1 MSEQPGRGQFGISEV
16 LAQLRPEFPDI
27 SLSKIRF
34 LEAEGLIEPARSR
47 AGYRRFCSA
56 DIERLRYILTMQR
69 DSYLPLRVIR
79 ERLADD
85 ADGSHRGSGAFG
97 VSATPGGYGAQEG
110 RRDPAGPGSGLGQ
123 VPAELSRRQLLE
135 AAGIAEA
142 ELTELEDYGL
152 IRRAGRSYGA
162 DALAVARAVAALRPY
177 GVQAR
182 HLRAVKAAADREA
195 NLVEQVVASQL
206 RQRGAGARDAAAR
219 TAWQIADLT
228 LRLHATL
235 VGSALAEAGLA
246 GAPAHAN
253 SYHPGPGASA
263 QAAGSGRPPAGG
275 LRSASGR
282 LRVYLGKGR
291 GGPNKA
297 RQAREDGAAVRQM
310 EVIGVRVEMP
320 SNSPI
325 VLLKEAQGD
334 RYLPIWIGAVEAT
347 AIAFAQQGMPSV
359 RPLTHD
365 LFRDVLEA
373 LNVQLRTVNITALRD
388 GIFYADL
395 VFSNGAEVS
404 ARPSDSIALA
414 LRTGAQIFASDE
426 ILDEAGVAIPDE
438 QENEDEVE
446 KFREFLDTISPEDF
460 GRAT

>member
-1 MSEQPGRGQFGISEV
+1 MSEQSARGQFGIGEV
-16 LAQLRPEFPDI
+16 LAQLQPEFPDI
-27 SLSKIRF
+27 STSKIRF

-47 AGYRRFCSA
+47 SGYRRFSAA

-79 ERLADD
+79 ERLADGEEG
-85 ADGSHRGSGAFG
+85 ADGQS
-97 VSATPGGYGAQEG
+97 
-110 RRDPAGPGSGLGQ
+110 PADRSP
-123 VPAELSRRQLLE
+123 VDMTRRQLLD
-135 AAGIAEA
+135 AAEISDA

-152 IRRAGRSYGA
+152 IRRVGRQYGA
-162 DALAVARAVAALRPY
+162 DALAVARALAALRQY

-182 HLRAVKAAADREA
+182 HLRPVKAAADRAA
-195 NLVEQVVASQL
+195 NLVEQVIAPQL
-206 RQRGAGARDAAAR
+206 RQRGPGARDAAAR

-235 VGSALAEAGLA
+235 VESALGEAELA
-246 GAPAHAN
+246 SAPLHARVFEFEA
-253 SYHPGPGASA
+253 PGASG
-263 QAAGSGRPPAGG
+263 QAGSGPAPDAADPAAGG

-282 LRVYLGKGR
+282 LRVYLGKGS
-291 GGPNKA
+291 GGQQRFP
-297 RQAREDGAAVRQM
+297 QAREDGAVVRQM

-347 AIAFAQQGMPSV
+347 AIAFAQQGMVSL

-365 LFRDVLEA
+365 LFRDVLEV

-414 LRTGAQIFASDE
+414 LRTGAQIFASEE
-426 ILDEAGVAIPDE
+426 ILDEAGVAIPEEPED
-438 QENEDEVE
+438 NETEVE